1 MKTIKLTFKR
11 NELLY
16 DIKNVAFVEGD
27 VIPGGTENNRH
38 QTIDIAEEGNI
49 DRVTRILDLVF
60 AEIVESLYILTKCDA
75 EDGTIKDDTFTE
87 TDVYTT
93 NLNVPDDFSDISAEY
108 LEKLIHELLVARV
121 LGEWLA
127 ITYPTASEKWQ
138 IKASDIKDK
147 ILSTSRRTSQRARLK
162 LHPW

>member
-11 NELLY
+11 DELLY

-38 QTIDIAEEGNI
+38 QTMDIAEEGNI
-49 DRVTRILDLVF
+49 DRVTRILDFVF
-60 AEIVESLYILTKCDA
+60 AEIVESLYVLTRSDVV
-75 EDGTIKDDTFTE
+75 DGTVKTDTFTE
-87 TDVYTT
+87 TGVYSA
-93 NLNVPDDFSDISAEY
+93 NLNVDDSFSDTSAEY

-121 LGEWLA
+121 LGEWLS
-127 ITYPTASEKWQ
+127 ITNPTASEKWLL
-138 IKASDIKDK
+138 KANDFKDK
-147 ILSTSRRTSQRARLK
+147 ILSTSRKTSKRSRLK

>member
-11 NELLY
+11 DELLY

-38 QTIDIAEEGNI
+38 QTMDIAEEGNI
-49 DRVTRILDLVF
+49 DRVTRILDFVF
-60 AEIVESLYILTKCDA
+60 AEIVESLYVLTRSDVV
-75 EDGTIKDDTFTE
+75 DGTVKTDTFAE
-87 TDVYTT
+87 TGVYTA
-93 NLNVPDDFSDISAEY
+93 NLNVDDSFSDTSAEY

-121 LGEWLA
+121 LGEWLS
-127 ITYPTASEKWQ
+127 ITNPTASEKWLL
-138 IKASDIKDK
+138 KANDVKDK
-147 ILSTSRRTSQRARLK
+147 ILSTSRKTSKRSRLK

>member
-87 TDVYTT
+87 TDVYTA
-93 NLNVPDDFSDISAEY
+93 NLNVPDDFSDTSAEY
-108 LEKLIHELLVARV
+108 LEKLIHELLVAKV